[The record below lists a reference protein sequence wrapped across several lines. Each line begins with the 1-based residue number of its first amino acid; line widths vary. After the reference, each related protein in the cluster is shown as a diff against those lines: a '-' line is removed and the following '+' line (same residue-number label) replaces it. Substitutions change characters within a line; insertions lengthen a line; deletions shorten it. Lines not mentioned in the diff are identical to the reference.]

1 MNSPA
6 YTQFDFIIL
15 DYNSET
21 PLYIQLVNEFI
32 KAIQLGQLKNGT
44 KLPGTRKLT
53 DIFKL
58 NRNTIVKSFEELAA
72 QGWIEIKPNKG
83 TFIFDQS
90 YQKNPKINARTDI
103 NILNK
108 ASFDFEK
115 SILLELPSENNT
127 CLYRLN
133 DGVPEFQLTELK
145 LTGKY
150 YSSVLKRKNSSQ
162 KIVSNEINFFLKQI
176 TNYLNITRNL
186 AIDSSNLLITR
197 NKEIALQIITKTLVK
212 ADDYIAV
219 NELSHYK
226 SNMIFQENKAK
237 IIPIEGDK
245 YGLKTDALRSICQT
259 KKIRALY
266 ISPNCNYPT
275 TIALSNQR
283 KLEIKQLAKEFGF
296 VIIET
301 DQDFDIY
308 YSNRPT
314 MPLFTNNYDGNIIYT
329 CAFGDE
335 LPPGFRLN
343 FVIGPTDF
351 ISECK
356 KQKVIYESLDDPLMM
371 QTIGEMIAEGELFK
385 TLKKHRK
392 IYREKRDYFCNILIQ
407 SFGNEIKIQIPK
419 NGLAVWIEWQ
429 IPINLFQ
436 LKKDAEKLNLFLP
449 QSILYQTRDKIGMRI
464 GFANWNEEEMHHIV
478 KIIQQ
483 CIYTQIL
490 KS

>member
-1 MNSPA
+1 
-6 YTQFDFIIL
+6 
-15 DYNSET
+15 
-21 PLYIQLVNEFI
+21 
-32 KAIQLGQLKNGT
+32 
-44 KLPGTRKLT
+44 
-53 DIFKL
+53 
-58 NRNTIVKSFEELAA
+58 
-72 QGWIEIKPNKG
+72 
-83 TFIFDQS
+83 
-90 YQKNPKINARTDI
+90 
-103 NILNK
+103 
-108 ASFDFEK
+108 
-115 SILLELPSENNT
+115 
-127 CLYRLN
+127 
-133 DGVPEFQLTELK
+133 
-145 LTGKY
+145 
-150 YSSVLKRKNSSQ
+150 
-162 KIVSNEINFFLKQI
+162 
-176 TNYLNITRNL
+176 
-186 AIDSSNLLITR
+186 
-197 NKEIALQIITKTLVK
+197 
-212 ADDYIAV
+212 
-219 NELSHYK
+219 
-226 SNMIFQENKAK
+226 
-237 IIPIEGDK
+237 
-245 YGLKTDALRSICQT
+245 
-259 KKIRALY
+259 
-266 ISPNCNYPT
+266 
-275 TIALSNQR
+275 
-283 KLEIKQLAKEFGF
+283 
-296 VIIET
+296 
-301 DQDFDIY
+301 
-308 YSNRPT
+308 

-464 GFANWNEEEMHHIV
+464 GFANWNEEEMHQIV